1 MTSTRTPAAATPAND
16 KGGVAALDRAFAILA
31 AFRPAD
37 QALTLAEL
45 AARTGLYKSTILRIA
60 QSLLQHR
67 FLQRLE
73 DGRYQI
79 GPAPLILGAL
89 YQRNLKLGD
98 IVLPLMRELGAAC
111 GESVSFYIRD
121 GEVRVCLHR
130 VDSQHTV
137 RDHVAEGDVLPLEQG
152 SGGRV
157 LRAFSG
163 QAGESYERVR
173 RDCYSASFGERDPDT
188 AGISAP
194 VFGAGQ
200 RLLGALT
207 VAGPRSRID
216 QAFIDKLRDPL
227 LDVAARATAALGGDT
242 QPLETARAAL
252 SDPANRRARTA

>member
-1 MTSTRTPAAATPAND
+1 MAMVRTTEASASV

-31 AFRPAD
+31 AFNPDD

-45 AARTGLYKSTILRIA
+45 ATRTGLYKSTILRIA

-98 IVLPLMRELGAAC
+98 ILLPLMRELGNAC

-121 GEVRVCLHR
+121 GELRVCLHR
-130 VDSQHTV
+130 VDSHHTV
-137 RDHVAEGDVLPLEQG
+137 RDHVAEGDVLPLQQG

-157 LRAFSG
+157 LSAFSG
-163 QAGESYERVR
+163 QQGEPYDHIR

-207 VAGPRSRID
+207 VAGPSSRVD
-216 QAFIDKLRDPL
+216 QAFIDKVRAPL
-227 LDVAARATAALGGDT
+227 LEIAIRATSALGGNT
-242 QPLETARAAL
+242 RTLEEARAAI
-252 SDPANRRARTA
+252 DNPANHTARTA

>member
-1 MTSTRTPAAATPAND
+1 MMINSTTEAAAPSD
-16 KGGVAALDRAFAILA
+16 KGGVAALDRAFAILGAFSPA
-31 AFRPAD
+31 AP
-37 QALTLAEL
+37 ALTLAEL

-79 GPAPLILGAL
+79 GPAPLMLGAL
-89 YQRNLKLGD
+89 YQRSLKLGD
-98 IVLPLMRELGAAC
+98 ILLPLMRELGTTS
-111 GESVSFYIRD
+111 GESVSFYVRD
-121 GEVRVCLHR
+121 NAVRVCLHR

-137 RDHVAEGDVLPLEQG
+137 RDHVAEGDVLPLEHG

-157 LRAFSG
+157 LGAFSG
-163 QAGESYERVR
+163 LQGDAYERIR
-173 RDCYSASFGERDPDT
+173 KDYYSASFGERDPDT

-216 QAFIDKLRDPL
+216 QACIDRLRGPL
-227 LDVAARATAALGGDT
+227 LDIAMRATVALGGNA
-242 QPLETARAAL
+242 QPLQAAHAAAKGTAKHKVR
-252 SDPANRRARTA
+252 NT